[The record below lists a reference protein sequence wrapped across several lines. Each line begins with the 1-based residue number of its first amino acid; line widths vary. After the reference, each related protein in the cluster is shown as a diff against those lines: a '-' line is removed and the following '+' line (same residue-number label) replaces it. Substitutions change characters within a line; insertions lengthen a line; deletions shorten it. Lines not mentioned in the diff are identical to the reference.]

1 MTTPTSRTHWRK
13 AMETPFLNVS
23 YFDKGVAGVNLTIK
37 RVVCEIDLTHRTKD
51 LSNNAYFV
59 EEFIQPEVKLKPMY
73 LNATN
78 CKFLAALTGSAFIDD
93 WIDIPVYVTTRP
105 TKFGGKDLD
114 GLLLSKPVAPPE
126 LKFLTPT
133 HNAWAKAIVHCRNG
147 AMDTVYQHFQIRPAD
162 LVLLQA
168 AAQAPA

>member
-1 MTTPTSRTHWRK
+1 MTTPTRTHWRK
-13 AMETPFLNVS
+13 AMETPYLNVS
-23 YFDKGVAGVNLTIK
+23 YFDPSMLGINLTIA
-37 RVVCEIDLTHRTKD
+37 RVICEIDLTERTKE
-51 LSNNAYFV
+51 LMNSAYFV
-59 EEFIQPEVKLKPMY
+59 ETEIQPGVKLPPMP
-73 LNATN
+73 LNVMN
-78 CKFLAALTGSAFIDD
+78 CKFLTQLTGSAFIDD
-93 WIDIPVYVTTRP
+93 WTDVPVHVSTRQ
-105 TKFGGKDLD
+105 TRWAGKPVD
-114 GLLLSKPVAPPE
+114 GLQLSKPVAPPE